1 MTRRTIPIAL
11 VLGLAA
17 GVSRGSAQ
25 DHAPTFSEDVAPI
38 LFERCVRCHQPDGI
52 GPMSLLS
59 YEQAHTYSRR
69 IRQKV
74 SAREMPPWHLDKS
87 IGIQDYKNDISL
99 SDEQIGTIVRW
110 VDAGAPE
117 GDPAKTPPL
126 PDLPDGRDFSLTAML
141 GPPDF
146 VLKSTPYTVEPNAQD
161 QWWTPTVHFEGV
173 IDKPRYVR
181 ATEMKGSYPLGVR
194 VLHHGH
200 AQLNMVDTE
209 GHRSSRPLGRQGVG
223 KGGDLFPQNT
233 GMLIQPEGEVSW
245 NLHYFPIDEVV
256 ENEQAVTAVW
266 LYPEGYVPEYE
277 TVGEQRF
284 TADMG
289 GDMPWAGDIV
299 IPPNSVKVQQGVHV
313 LEQPALMS
321 SFRPHMH
328 MRGREQSIEA
338 IYPDG
343 RHEILGRV
351 NNYNHFWQ
359 ISYEFADDAAPLLPR
374 GTVLLITTV
383 WDNTAANPIN
393 PDPRQWV
400 VFGQRGVDEM
410 SHVWLGMTYLS
421 DEQFERLSAERRRI
435 VTQQEDQ
442 G

>member
-1 MTRRTIPIAL
+1 MKRSLIPVAL
-11 VLGLAA
+11 AVGLTFPA
-17 GVSRGSAQ
+17 VSEVTAQ
-25 DHAPTFSEDVAPI
+25 DAPTFSEDVAPI
-38 LFERCVRCHQPDGI
+38 LFDNCVRCHQPDGI
-52 GPMSLLS
+52 GPMPLMS
-59 YEQAHTYSRR
+59 YEQARTYARR

-74 SAREMPPWHLDKS
+74 SDREMPPWHLDKTV
-87 IGIQDYKNDISL
+87 GIQEYKNDISL
-99 SDEQIGTIVRW
+99 SDQQIETIVRW
-110 VDAGAPE
+110 VDAGAPQ
-117 GDPAKTPPL
+117 GDPSRTPPL
-126 PDLPDGRDFSLTAML
+126 PDLPDGSGFSLTEVL

-146 VLKSTPYTVEPNAQD
+146 VLQSTPYTVEANAQD
-161 QWWTPTVHFEGV
+161 QWWTPTVRFEGV
-173 IDKPRYVR
+173 IDRPRYVR

-200 AQLNMVDTE
+200 AQLNMVDENGRRT
-209 GHRSSRPLGRQGVG
+209 SRPLGRQGVG
-223 KGGDLFPQNT
+223 KGGDLFPENT
-233 GMLIQPEGEVSW
+233 GMLIRPDGEVSW
-245 NLHYFPIDEVV
+245 NLHYFPIDQVV
-256 ENEQAVTAVW
+256 ENEQAMTAVW

-313 LEQPALMS
+313 MDQPVLLS

-343 RHEILGRV
+343 RHEMLGRV
-351 NNYNHFWQ
+351 NNYSHFWQ
-359 ISYEFADDAAPLLPR
+359 ISYEFADDKAPLLPR

-421 DEQFERLSAERRRI
+421 DEQFEKLSAERRAL
-435 VTQQEDQ
+435 VTQP
-442 G
+442 